1 MENKDIQLINLNIL
15 VFFIYIVTSMVT
27 IFLEYNEKQKLSGNQ
42 PFVTNEEEKNIILI
56 NRTIFLLAV
65 LTLLYIRFNNY
76 NKIKEKTPNEEL
88 KDELIILLVSIS
100 YAILA
105 IILLVIAYKDVKAYE
120 DIIFD

>member
-1 MENKDIQLINLNIL
+1 
-15 VFFIYIVTSMVT
+15 MVT